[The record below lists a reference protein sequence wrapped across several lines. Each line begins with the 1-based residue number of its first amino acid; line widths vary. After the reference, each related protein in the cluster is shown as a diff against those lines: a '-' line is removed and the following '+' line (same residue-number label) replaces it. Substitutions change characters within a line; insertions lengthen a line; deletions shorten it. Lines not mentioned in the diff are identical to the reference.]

1 VRWDWISGSRTHL
14 DGRIQSA
21 CWAGC
26 SFAWKLWPEPRAC
39 LCAFGAPPS
48 PWAWAGQTS
57 LPLLGWLFWLYFA
70 YAGLALG
77 GLLHAGRGVAALL
90 RAQDITAARA
100 ALAGLVSRDV
110 RTMDEQGLRRTLA
123 ETISE
128 NLNDAFVAPFLYLVC
143 LGPAGLWAY
152 KTVST
157 MDSMWGYTTVQ
168 WRELGWAA
176 ARQWRELGW
185 AAARA
190 DDLLAFVPARLS
202 ALSLMAAHWLSGH
215 GHRISWSELRRTAAK
230 TDSPNDPLFRT
241 DTPQAFAW
249 PASRLVDRCQT
260 CRPAQA
266 LQGRG
271 AALCRNE
278 PGHLVLHYACPV
290 VIGRLQLAGRNCLTN
305 IQKQGNGPRKSCTAR
320 LCVMY
325 F

>member
-1 VRWDWISGSRTHL
+1 MISLVLCICALGLDLWLKDPPRWPHPVRLLGWMLLHLEALARTSRLPLRLWGAAVTL
-14 DGRIQSA
+14 GLGGTV
-21 CWAGC
+21 WAVV
-26 SFAWKLWPEPRAC
+26 WL
-39 LCAFGAPPS
+39 L
-48 PWAWAGQTS
+48 TS

-77 GLLHAGRGVAALL
+77 GLLHAGREVAALL

-176 ARQWRELGW
+176 AR
-185 AAARA
+185 A

-230 TDSPNDPLFRT
+230 TDSPNAGWPMAACALLLQTGMGGPTPYFGQIRHKPLLGPHPALWT
-241 DTPQAFAW
+241 DAK
-249 PASRLVDRCQT
+249 L
-260 CRPAQA
+260 
-266 LQGRG
+266 
-271 AALCRNE
+271 AALLKLC
-278 PGHLVLHYACPV
+278 GTAGLLFAAMSLATLFF
-290 VIGRLQLAGRNCLTN
+290 IMLAGL
-305 IQKQGNGPRKSCTAR
+305 
-320 LCVMY
+320 
-325 F
+325 